1 MSALSDLLTQ
11 AKGDRT
17 VRDVGRSVA
26 KKYDVGESTV
36 IPYFSGKHGNP
47 KDRVLVALAHELDLD
62 VRDLRTAAGLPR
74 GEREPYSPP
83 ESANLLSTRQRRAI
97 DELINSFIETGERD
111 GVEDATKQDASSEAD
126 QNQKNA
132 SRVSTGY
139 GEHADDYD
147 LVGRDTG
154 GISEGEAI
162 RRRMDEQAEQGG
174 A

>member
-36 IPYFSGKHGNP
+36 IPYFSGKHGVP
-47 KDRVLVALAHELDLD
+47 QDRVLVALAHELGLD
-62 VRDLRTAAGLPR
+62 IGDLREAAGLPR
-74 GEREPYSPP
+74 GEREPYTPP
-83 ESANLLSTRQRRAI
+83 SEANLLSKRQRDAI
-97 DELINSFIETGERD
+97 DELIRSFVETTGERD
-111 GVEDATKQDASSEAD
+111 GVEVAAQQDASSEAGQD
-126 QNQKNA
+126 KKTPAHLSNVQ
-132 SRVSTGY
+132 
-139 GEHADDYD
+139 DDFD
-147 LVGRDTG
+147 LAGRDVG